1 MWPLLVVLQH
11 DNMSNFSNPFK
22 KQPTAKE
29 AAKGVKKEV
38 RSSQRE
44 LDRELRDID
53 RREAQLIADI
63 KKQARD
69 GRETSVRVLAR
80 NLVQLR
86 SSRERLLKA
95 RGTVG
100 SMSAQAS
107 AMAASITVADS
118 LQKTS
123 KVMHKMNASV
133 QKSSAMSV
141 AAFQKEAERMNMTEE
156 AMGDMLSEAF
166 DDDEDETD
174 AVVGQVLAE
183 VGLDTTKNLEDA
195 PTAALPESE
204 AAEADDT
211 DQLLRQLN
219 AL

>member
-1 MWPLLVVLQH
+1 MNASKGIQATQH
-11 DNMSNFSNPFK
+11 DATQGSAVTHPDELEKPRANAESERMSL
-22 KQPTAKE
+22 A
-29 AAKGVKKEV
+29 GG
-38 RSSQRE
+38 
-44 LDRELRDID
+44 
-53 RREAQLIADI
+53 EAQLIADI

-123 KVMHKMNASV
+123 KVMHKMNKTH
-133 QKSSAMSV
+133 QCL
-141 AAFQKEAERMNMTEE
+141 TLL
-156 AMGDMLSEAF
+156 DC
-166 DDDEDETD
+166 
-174 AVVGQVLAE
+174 GQM
-183 VGLDTTKNLEDA
+183 
-195 PTAALPESE
+195 
-204 AAEADDT
+204 
-211 DQLLRQLN
+211 
-219 AL
+219 

>member
-1 MWPLLVVLQH
+1 
-11 DNMSNFSNPFK
+11 MSNFSNPFK

-53 RREAQLIADI
+53 RREAQLITDI

-123 KVMHKMNASV
+123 KVMNKMNASA
-133 QKSSAMSV
+133 QSAMSV

-166 DDDEDETD
+166 DDDEEETD

-195 PTAALPESE
+195 PTAALPEPE

>member
-1 MWPLLVVLQH
+1 
-11 DNMSNFSNPFK
+11 MSNFSNPFK

-123 KVMHKMNASV
+123 KVMHKMNASA
-133 QKSSAMSV
+133 QKSAMSV
-141 AAFQKEAERMNMTEE
+141 AAFQKESERMNMTEE
-156 AMGDMLSEAF
+156 AMGDMLSDAF
-166 DDDEDETD
+166 DTESLDGEAD

-183 VGLDTTKNLEDA
+183 VGLDTTKDLHDA
-195 PTAALPESE
+195 PTASLPEPE
-204 AAEADDT
+204 AAKADDT

>member
-1 MWPLLVVLQH
+1 M
-11 DNMSNFSNPFK
+11 
-22 KQPTAKE
+22 
-29 AAKGVKKEV
+29 
-38 RSSQRE
+38 
-44 LDRELRDID
+44 
-53 RREAQLIADI
+53 
-63 KKQARD
+63 
-69 GRETSVRVLAR
+69 
-80 NLVQLR
+80 
-86 SSRERLLKA
+86 
-95 RGTVG
+95 
-100 SMSAQAS
+100 
-107 AMAASITVADS
+107 
-118 LQKTS
+118 QKTS

-133 QKSSAMSV
+133 QKSAMSV

-166 DDDEDETD
+166 DDDEEETD

-195 PTAALPESE
+195 PTASLPEPE

>member
-1 MWPLLVVLQH
+1 
-11 DNMSNFSNPFK
+11 MSNFSNPFK

-69 GRETSVRVLAR
+69 GRETTVRVLAR

-86 SSRERLLKA
+86 SSRERLLRA
-95 RGTVG
+95 RGHVG
-100 SMSAQAS
+100 SMATQAS
-107 AMAASITVADS
+107 SLAASVTVADTMAN
-118 LQKTS
+118 TS
-123 KVMHKMNASV
+123 KVMNKLNASV
-133 QKSSAMSV
+133 QKSAMSV

-156 AMGDMLSEAF
+156 AMGDMLSDAF
-166 DDDEDETD
+166 DDDEDEAD
-174 AVVGQVLAE
+174 AVVDQVLAE
-183 VGLDTTKNLEDA
+183 VGLNTTKDLHDA
-195 PTAALPESE
+195 PTAALPEPE

-211 DQLLRQLN
+211 DRLLRQLN

>member
-1 MWPLLVVLQH
+1 
-11 DNMSNFSNPFK
+11 MSNFSNPFK

-95 RGTVG
+95 RGH
-100 SMSAQAS
+100 
-107 AMAASITVADS
+107 AAHGAAR
-118 LQKTS
+118 LQ
-123 KVMHKMNASV
+123 
-133 QKSSAMSV
+133 
-141 AAFQKEAERMNMTEE
+141 E
-156 AMGDMLSEAF
+156 
-166 DDDEDETD
+166 
-174 AVVGQVLAE
+174 
-183 VGLDTTKNLEDA
+183 
-195 PTAALPESE
+195 PLP
-204 AAEADDT
+204 
-211 DQLLRQLN
+211 
-219 AL
+219 

>member
-1 MWPLLVVLQH
+1 
-11 DNMSNFSNPFK
+11 MSNFSNPFK

-53 RREAQLIADI
+53 RREAQLITDI

-123 KVMHKMNASV
+123 KVMNKMNASV
-133 QKSSAMSV
+133 QKSAMSV
-141 AAFQKEAERMNMTEE
+141 TAFQKEAERMNMTEE
-156 AMGDMLSEAF
+156 MMGDMLSDAF
-166 DDDEDETD
+166 DDDEDEAD
-174 AVVGQVLAE
+174 AVVDQVLAE
-183 VGLDTTKNLEDA
+183 VGLNTTKDLHDA
-195 PTAALPESE
+195 PTAALPEPE

-211 DQLLRQLN
+211 GQLLRQLN

>member
-1 MWPLLVVLQH
+1 
-11 DNMSNFSNPFK
+11 MSNFSNPFR

-69 GRETSVRVLAR
+69 GRETTVRVLAR

-123 KVMHKMNASV
+123 KVMNKMNASV
-133 QKSSAMSV
+133 QKSAMSV
-141 AAFQKEAERMNMTEE
+141 SAFQKEAERMNMTEE
-156 AMGDMLSEAF
+156 MMGDMLSEAF
-166 DDDEDETD
+166 DDDEEETD

-183 VGLDTTKNLEDA
+183 VGLDTTKDLHDA
-195 PTAALPESE
+195 PTASLPEPE
-204 AAEADDT
+204 AAAEKDDT
-211 DQLLRQLN
+211 GALLRQLN

>member
-1 MWPLLVVLQH
+1 
-11 DNMSNFSNPFK
+11 MSNFSNPFK

-29 AAKGVKKEV
+29 SAKGVKKEV
-38 RSSQRE
+38 RGAQRE

-53 RREAQLIADI
+53 RREAQLIAEI
-63 KKQARD
+63 KKEARN
-69 GRETSVRVLAR
+69 GRDSTVRVLAK

-100 SMSAQAS
+100 NMATQAS
-107 AMAASITVADS
+107 AMAASITVADT
-118 LQKTS
+118 LQNTT
-123 KVMHKMNASV
+123 KVMHKMNKSV
-133 QKSSAMSV
+133 EKSALSIE
-141 AAFQKEAERMNMTEE
+141 QYQREAERMNMTEE

-166 DDDEDETD
+166 DTDELDDEAD

-183 VGLDTTKNLEDA
+183 VGLDTTKDFQDA
-195 PTAALPESE
+195 PTAALPEPA
-204 AAEADDT
+204 AAEADT
-211 DQLLRQLN
+211 DALLRQLN

>member
-1 MWPLLVVLQH
+1 
-11 DNMSNFSNPFK
+11 MSSFSNPFK

-69 GRETSVRVLAR
+69 GRETTVRVLAR

-166 DDDEDETD
+166 DDDEDEAD
-174 AVVGQVLAE
+174 AVVDQVLAE
-183 VGLDTTKNLEDA
+183 VGLDTTKDLHDA
-195 PTAALPESE
+195 PTAALPEPE

>member
-1 MWPLLVVLQH
+1 
-11 DNMSNFSNPFK
+11 MSNFSNPFK

-63 KKQARD
+63 KKQARN
-69 GRETSVRVLAR
+69 GRETTVRVLAR

-123 KVMHKMNASV
+123 KVMNKMNASA
-133 QKSSAMSV
+133 QSAMSV

-156 AMGDMLSEAF
+156 AMGDMLSDAF
-166 DDDEDETD
+166 DDDEEETD

-183 VGLDTTKNLEDA
+183 VGLDTTKDLHDA
-195 PTAALPESE
+195 PTASLPEPE

>member
-1 MWPLLVVLQH
+1 
-11 DNMSNFSNPFK
+11 MSNFSNPFK

-53 RREAQLIADI
+53 RREAQLITDI

-133 QKSSAMSV
+133 QKSAMSV

-166 DDDEDETD
+166 DDDEDEAD
-174 AVVGQVLAE
+174 AVVDQVLAE
-183 VGLDTTKNLEDA
+183 VGLNTTKDLHDA
-195 PTAALPESE
+195 PTAALPEAE

>member
-1 MWPLLVVLQH
+1 
-11 DNMSNFSNPFK
+11 MSNFSNPFK

-53 RREAQLIADI
+53 RREQQLIADI
-63 KKQARD
+63 TKQARD
-69 GRETSVRVLAR
+69 GRETTVRVLAR

-123 KVMHKMNASV
+123 KVMNKMNASV

-166 DDDEDETD
+166 DDDEDEAD

-183 VGLDTTKNLEDA
+183 VGLDTTKDLHDA
-195 PTAALPESE
+195 PTATLPEPE
-204 AAEADDT
+204 AAAEKDDT
-211 DQLLRQLN
+211 DALLRQLN

>member
-1 MWPLLVVLQH
+1 
-11 DNMSNFSNPFK
+11 MSNFSNPFK

-63 KKQARD
+63 KKQARN
-69 GRETSVRVLAR
+69 GRETTVRVLAR

-123 KVMHKMNASV
+123 KVMNKMNASA
-133 QKSSAMSV
+133 QSAMSV

-166 DDDEDETD
+166 DDDEEETD

-195 PTAALPESE
+195 PTASLPEPE
-204 AAEADDT
+204 AAAEKDDT
-211 DQLLRQLN
+211 DALLRQLN

>member
-1 MWPLLVVLQH
+1 
-11 DNMSNFSNPFK
+11 MSNFSNPFK

-123 KVMHKMNASV
+123 KVMHKMNASA
-133 QKSSAMSV
+133 QKSAMSV

-166 DDDEDETD
+166 DDDEERPTPWW
-174 AVVGQVLAE
+174 ARSWPRSASIRRKTSRMRRRRPCPSLKP
-183 VGLDTTKNLEDA
+183 LRPTTR
-195 PTAALPESE
+195 TSC
-204 AAEADDT
+204 
-211 DQLLRQLN
+211 
-219 AL
+219 